1 MGAFKCPV
9 VMNDFPTVFRE
20 TAAGLARQLREAA
33 VDHAA
38 FENGLSVCDLVACR
52 ATCCHDGAIL
62 SDEEAEVLL
71 AIDDRDGIEILA
83 NGQQKTRTVP
93 AGNGELADDFPV
105 HFLKTRCVYL
115 DDQHHCYWQL
125 RSLAE
130 GKHPWFYKPTSC
142 WMHPVLLTQR
152 YRRSLLTI
160 LAAEE
165 DVAGFASHTPCGKH
179 AQCAK
184 PARLSL
190 GAELEMLGLI
200 SGRDFFGELN
210 APSIL

>member
-1 MGAFKCPV
+1 MGSVKGQVA
-9 VMNDFPTVFRE
+9 MSEFPTVFRV
-20 TAAGLARQLREAA
+20 TAASLARQLREAA
-33 VDHAA
+33 VDHSA
-38 FENGLSVCDLVACR
+38 FEEGLSVCDLATCR

-62 SDEEAEVLL
+62 SEEEAEVLL
-71 AIDDRDGIEILA
+71 VIDDRDGIEILA
-83 NGQQKTRTVP
+83 NGQKKTRTMP
-93 AGNGELADDFPV
+93 AGDRELAADFPV

-115 DDQHHCYWQL
+115 DDQHRCYWQL
-125 RSLAE
+125 RSIEE

-142 WMHPVLLTQR
+142 WMHPVLLTR
-152 YRRSLLTI
+152 RDRRSFLTI

-165 DVAGFASHTPCGKH
+165 DSSGFASQTPCGRH
-179 AQCAK
+179 SLCAK

-200 SGRDFFGELN
+200 SGRDFSGEIN